1 MRLSVLVGIFIASAA
16 VMGLLFLAV
25 SFFLSY
31 HPAG

>member
-1 MRLSVLVGIFIASAA
+1 MRLAIGIVAITVVVVS
-16 VMGLLFLAV
+16 LLFLAV